1 MLDDGGPGQI
11 LGVYINDYGGN
22 NVVNVG
28 EIPMPT
34 YERDECACASPSR
47 TTTLTRVAA
56 CSCRVSQSL
65 GSEARIDRGLRC
77 EYQSDRLVRVSY
89 GVGRCVSAVVS
100 LERDTHNTFTHS
112 GRFAKAW

>member
-34 YERDECACASPSR
+34 YER
-47 TTTLTRVAA
+47 
-56 CSCRVSQSL
+56 
-65 GSEARIDRGLRC
+65 
-77 EYQSDRLVRVSY
+77 
-89 GVGRCVSAVVS
+89 
-100 LERDTHNTFTHS
+100 
-112 GRFAKAW
+112 